1 MVVVA
6 VGSQGGGGAAAGAAS
21 GAAHLL
27 PVRQAR
33 EAADG
38 EARVGDLVRPGQRLV
53 ALRQPAQ
60 SIHEAGELS

>member
-1 MVVVA
+1 VAVAVAVA
-6 VGSQGGGGAAAGAAS
+6 VGWQGGGGAATGAAA

-27 PVRQAR
+27 PVREAR
-33 EAADG
+33 EAADR

-60 SIHEAGELS
+60 SIHEA

>member
-1 MVVVA
+1 MVVA
-6 VGSQGGGGAAAGAAS
+6 VGWQGGGGAAAGAAS

-27 PVRQAR
+27 PVRESR
-33 EAADG
+33 EAADR
-38 EARVGDLVRPGQRLV
+38 EAGVSYLVRPGQRLV